1 MRYNR
6 RPSTRVESEIW
17 PVLEDVNLTRMIK
30 WPIGVAALLF
40 LVACN
45 LIGGDED
52 TESGISGD
60 GVKLKNIQTE
70 VGDGSNKV
78 WSSACMIVQGK
89 TESKFRSKYAFH
101 IDEPSDWDPDLDDR
115 VEITLIKLDKCE
127 IRNCTLDSCPE
138 SSKIAY
144 TTENWLCVGDY
155 VKVNGNDCLITAID
169 SP

>member
-1 MRYNR
+1 M
-6 RPSTRVESEIW
+6 TRSESKVW
-17 PVLEDVNLTRMIK
+17 PVLEDVIFTRMIK
-30 WPIGVAALLF
+30 WPIGVAVLLL

-45 LIGGDED
+45 FIGEDEE
-52 TESGISGD
+52 TESGVSGD
-60 GVKLKNIQTE
+60 GVKLTDIQPK
-70 VGDGSNKV
+70 VGEGSNKA

-89 TESKFRSKYAFH
+89 TEWRFRSKYAFQL
-101 IDEPSDWDPDLDDR
+101 DDPSDWDPD
-115 VEITLIKLDKCE
+115 VEITLVNLDQCE

-144 TTENWLCVGDY
+144 TTKNWLCVGDY